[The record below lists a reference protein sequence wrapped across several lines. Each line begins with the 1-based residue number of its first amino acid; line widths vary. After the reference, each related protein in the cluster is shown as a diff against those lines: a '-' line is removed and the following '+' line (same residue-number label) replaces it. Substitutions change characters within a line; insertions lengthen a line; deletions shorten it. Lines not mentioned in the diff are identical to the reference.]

1 MGFSLEYGF
10 FSSWLGFFE
19 FWGVEIET
27 DLPGLVFGGE
37 DPSPTARI
45 VGSAGFGLVSIG
57 SSRWV
62 GSRIGLD
69 RPSHE
74 ISLLPWFRARLA

>member
-1 MGFSLEYGF
+1 M
-10 FSSWLGFFE
+10 
-19 FWGVEIET
+19 
-27 DLPGLVFGGE
+27 LVFGGE

-45 VGSAGFGLVSIG
+45 VGLAGFELVSIG

-62 GSRIGLD
+62 GSRMGLD